1 VIISKGQGNLE
12 GLFESPNQHIF
23 FLLMVK
29 CNVVAERLG
38 VKKDSFVV
46 RQNKGN

>member
-1 VIISKGQGNLE
+1 MIISKGQGNLE

-46 RQNKGN
+46 RQNRSN